1 MATRTS
7 GEKQNKGSMYVYNF
21 DTGNPKPKPKSEP
34 DISTMLKKGISKGW
48 PLRRSKTYR
57 ENPHHHQSELQANNN
72 VIITTRRKG
81 DHQTRKSISSIEGI
95 HVKEIEEEYSS
106 RNIVSIN
113 PIVESRKSASCI
125 ESTSTRK
132 SLVTHV
138 ELNVASMAAILQVKV
153 LVTDM
158 PGFMQVHAF
167 KCARTTYDSLEKFSS
182 KHMAY
187 NMKKEFDKVYGPAWH
202 CIVGSSF
209 GSYVTHS
216 TGGFLYFSMEKL
228 YILVFKTKIQ
238 KTIES

>member
-1 MATRTS
+1 MATRTV
-7 GEKQNKGSMYVYNF
+7 GEKQNKGSMYVYNL
-21 DTGNPKPKPKSEP
+21 DTGNPKSKPKPES
-34 DISTMLKKGISKGW
+34 DISIMLKKGISKGW

-57 ENPHHHQSELQANNN
+57 ENHHQGESKNNNNNNN
-72 VIITTRRKG
+72 VVVMSTA
-81 DHQTRKSISSIEGI
+81 RKSVSSIEGVVVVNN
-95 HVKEIEEEYSS
+95 VKEEIEISK
-106 RNIVSIN
+106 NNN
-113 PIVESRKSASCI
+113 PIVEYSRKSASCI
-125 ESTSTRK
+125 ESSTRK
-132 SLVTHV
+132 SVTNV

-167 KCARTTYDSLEKFSS
+167 KCARNTYDSLEKFSS

-216 TGGFLYFSMEKL
+216 TGIIGAA
-228 YILVFKTKIQ
+228 VRP
-238 KTIES
+238 

>member
-1 MATRTS
+1 MTTRIV
-7 GEKQNKGSMYVYNF
+7 GEKQNNGSMYVYNL
-21 DTGNPKPKPKSEP
+21 DTGNSKPKPKPEP
-34 DISTMLKKGISKGW
+34 DLSTMLKKGISKGW

-57 ENPHHHQSELQANNN
+57 ENHHQGELKTNNN
-72 VIITTRRKG
+72 VVITTTTKG
-81 DHQTRKSISSIEGI
+81 ETTRKSVSSIEGQVI
-95 HVKEIEEEYSS
+95 VNKEIHELS
-106 RNIVSIN
+106 RN
-113 PIVESRKSASCI
+113 PIIESRKSSSCVI
-125 ESTSTRK
+125 GTRK
-132 SLVTHV
+132 SLTHV
-138 ELNVASMAAILQVKV
+138 ELNVASMAVILQVKV

-187 NMKKEFDKVYGPAWH
+187 NMKKEFDKIYGPAWH

-228 YILVFKTKIQ
+228 YILIFKTKVQ

>member
-1 MATRTS
+1 MATITR
-7 GEKQNKGSMYVYNF
+7 GEKQNKGSMYVYNL
-21 DTGNPKPKPKSEP
+21 DTGNPKPKPKPKPEP
-34 DISTMLKKGISKGW
+34 DLSTMLKKGISKGW

-57 ENPHHHQSELQANNN
+57 ENYQKGDEFMKTNNNNNNNNN
-72 VIITTRRKG
+72 VITTTRRK
-81 DHQTRKSISSIEGI
+81 SVSSIEGI
-95 HVKEIEEEYSS
+95 VVVVNNNNNNKEIEES
-106 RNIVSIN
+106 RNPV
-113 PIVESRKSASCI
+113 VESRKSASCI
-125 ESTSTRK
+125 ETNNRK
-132 SLVTHV
+132 SSSLTTHVV
-138 ELNVASMAAILQVKV
+138 ELNVASMAAIHQVKV

-216 TGGFLYFSMEKL
+216 TGYDRYHAVS
-228 YILVFKTKIQ
+228 
-238 KTIES
+238 

>member
-1 MATRTS
+1 MATSTA
-7 GEKQNKGSMYVYNF
+7 GEKQKKGSMYVYNL
-21 DTGNPKPKPKSEP
+21 DTGNPKPKPKPETEITDLS
-34 DISTMLKKGISKGW
+34 SMLKKSISKRW
-48 PLRRSKTYR
+48 PIRRSKTYR
-57 ENPHHHQSELQANNN
+57 ENHHQGELKTNN
-72 VIITTRRKG
+72 VVTITTKG
-81 DHQTRKSISSIEGI
+81 ETRKSVSSIEGVV
-95 HVKEIEEEYSS
+95 VKSIESK
-106 RNIVSIN
+106 IN
-113 PIVESRKSASCI
+113 PVVESRKSASCI
-125 ESTSTRK
+125 ETNRK
-132 SLVTHV
+132 SVTHV
-138 ELNVASMAAILQVKV
+138 ELNVASIAAILQVKV

-167 KCARTTYDSLEKFSS
+167 KCARTTYDSLQKFSS

-228 YILVFKTKIQ
+228 YILVFKTKVQ

>member
-1 MATRTS
+1 MATSRA
-7 GEKQNKGSMYVYNF
+7 GEKQKKGSMYVYNL
-21 DTGNPKPKPKSEP
+21 DTGNPKPKPETEITDLS
-34 DISTMLKKGISKGW
+34 SMLKKSISKRW
-48 PLRRSKTYR
+48 PIRRSKTYR
-57 ENPHHHQSELQANNN
+57 ENRHQGELKTNN
-72 VIITTRRKG
+72 VVTITTKG
-81 DHQTRKSISSIEGI
+81 ETRKSVSSIEGVV
-95 HVKEIEEEYSS
+95 VK
-106 RNIVSIN
+106 SI
-113 PIVESRKSASCI
+113 ESRKSASCI
-125 ESTSTRK
+125 ETNRK
-132 SLVTHV
+132 SVTHV
-138 ELNVASMAAILQVKV
+138 ELNVASIAAILQVKV

-228 YILVFKTKIQ
+228 YILVFKTKVQ

>member
-1 MATRTS
+1 MATRT
-7 GEKQNKGSMYVYNF
+7 GAEKQKKGSMYVYNL
-21 DTGNPKPKPKSEP
+21 DTGNPKPKPETEITDLS
-34 DISTMLKKGISKGW
+34 SLLKKGISKGW

-57 ENPHHHQSELQANNN
+57 ENHQVELKTNN
-72 VIITTRRKG
+72 VVTTKG
-81 DHQTRKSISSIEGI
+81 ETRKSVSSIEGVV
-95 HVKEIEEEYSS
+95 VKEIVS
-106 RNIVSIN
+106 RNPV
-113 PIVESRKSASCI
+113 VESRKSASCI
-125 ESTSTRK
+125 ETNRK
-132 SLVTHV
+132 SVTHV

-167 KCARTTYDSLEKFSS
+167 KCARTTFDSLEKFSS

-228 YILVFKTKIQ
+228 YILVFKTKVQ

>member
-1 MATRTS
+1 MATRRG
-7 GEKQNKGSMYVYNF
+7 GEKQNKGSMYVYNL
-21 DTGNPKPKPKSEP
+21 DTGNPKPKPKPEP

-48 PLRRSKTYR
+48 PLRISKTYR
-57 ENPHHHQSELQANNN
+57 ENLHQGELKTNND
-72 VIITTRRKG
+72 VVVTTTTTTTKG
-81 DHQTRKSISSIEGI
+81 ETRKSVSSIEGI
-95 HVKEIEEEYSS
+95 HV
-106 RNIVSIN
+106 V
-113 PIVESRKSASCI
+113 VESRKSASCI
-125 ESTSTRK
+125 ESTRK
-132 SLVTHV
+132 SVPHV

-187 NMKKEFDKVYGPAWH
+187 NMKKEFDKVYGAAWH

-228 YILVFKTKIQ
+228 YILVFKTNVQ
-238 KTIES
+238 KTTES